1 MKYLIA
7 VISFFL
13 SSQSYSQSLSVEAYN
28 EMKAKKLAEK
38 SPFEKIVDR
47 ELPATIVYENDYVIA
62 FIPLR
67 PQAPV
72 HYLIVPKKRIN
83 TVNDVTDTDVVILGQ
98 MFLAAKE
105 VAKKFGVDETGY
117 RLAVNTNRDA
127 GQSEFHLHMHLLG
140 GEFLGPMRQ
149 AK

>member
-1 MKYLIA
+1 MR
-7 VISFFL
+7 
-13 SSQSYSQSLSVEAYN
+13 
-28 EMKAKKLAEK
+28 AKKLAEK
-38 SPFEKIVDR
+38 SPFEKIVAR
-47 ELPATIVYENDYVIA
+47 ELPATIVFENDHVIA

-83 TVNDVTDTDVVILGQ
+83 TANDVTEADAVILAQ

-117 RLAVNTNRDA
+117 RLAINTNRDA
-127 GQSEFHLHMHLLG
+127 GQSEFHLHLHLLG
-140 GEFLGPMRQ
+140 GEFLGPMTTRK
-149 AK
+149 AP